1 MNANKLEMP
10 KLGKM
15 QTIGLIFALQ
25 LVVLLSSLGETIVVP
40 AMPQLITELHGLDR
54 FCWVGTAYLLAAV
67 AAMPIIGLLSDIYGR
82 KTLLLVSSG
91 LFTLS
96 SVLCGLA
103 GSFSAWIPGD
113 AMAQLILCRVLQG
126 ISGGALEGLCLA
138 VLNDVFGPV
147 GRVKYMWLL
156 SLSCA
161 LAAVFGPALGAF
173 IIGKL
178 SWRWIFFINLPVG
191 LLSMLFLVLSMRST
205 KPAKY
210 ASPAEASMEAPERN
224 ESSRDI
230 GGMLALVGSILSLLL
245 GLNSMATAGLFSIPV
260 LAFVSLTVVCFAL
273 FLQIEK
279 NHKNPAIPHSV
290 LTNPT
295 VLCCISGQMLTGAYM
310 ITATF
315 FLPMLLSM
323 KLHKSAAE
331 AANYITCFILGM
343 VLGSI
348 LGGQCLSRLGQCRI
362 VGLPGALLTAA
373 GFFVLANAGVNSVDS
388 IMLATASLVGTGI
401 GFRLPLH
408 SFIAQIAAPADMT
421 GLITSMMQAI
431 RQIGGSIGLALAS
444 TSLLLISSQFH
455 LHSGAHSTLSSIP
468 DGLTAVF
475 YICAGLA
482 VLSGILDLFLP
493 AHYLNLQPVEA

>member
-1 MNANKLEMP
+1 MNVNKLEMP
-10 KLGKM
+10 KFGKM
-15 QTIGLIFALQ
+15 QMIGLIFALQ
-25 LVVLLSSLGETIVVP
+25 LVVLLSSLDESIVAP
-40 AMPQLITELHGLDR
+40 AMPQLISELHGLDR

-67 AAMPIIGLLSDIYGR
+67 AAMPIVGLLSDIYGR
-82 KTLLLVSSG
+82 KTVLLVSSG

-96 SVLCGLA
+96 SVFCGLA
-103 GSFSAWIPGD
+103 GSFSTWIAGD
-113 AMAQLILCRVLQG
+113 GMAQLILFRVLQG

-161 LAAVFGPALGAF
+161 LAAVFGPAVGAF

-178 SWRWIFFINLPVG
+178 SWRWIFFINLPIG
-191 LLSMLFLVLSMRST
+191 LISILFLVLSMHST
-205 KPAKY
+205 KS
-210 ASPAEASMEAPERN
+210 ASTASQGEAIEEATERN
-224 ESSRDI
+224 ENSKDI
-230 GGMLALVGSILSLLL
+230 GGMLALVGSILCLLL
-245 GLNSMATAGLFSIPV
+245 GLNSMATTGLFSIPV
-260 LAFVSLTVVCFAL
+260 LAFVLSTVVCFAL
-273 FLQIEK
+273 FLQIER
-279 NHKNPAIPHSV
+279 NHKNPAIPLSI

-310 ITATF
+310 LTATF

-323 KLHKSAAE
+323 RLHKSAAE

-348 LGGQCLSRLGQCRI
+348 LGGQCLSRIGQCRI

-388 IMLATASLVGTGI
+388 IMLASASVVGAGI

-408 SFIAQIAAPADMT
+408 SFIAQLATPADMT
-421 GLITSMMQAI
+421 GLITSLMQAI
-431 RQIGGSIGLALAS
+431 RDIGGSIGLALAS
-444 TSLLLISSQFH
+444 TALLVISSQFH
-455 LHSGAHSTLSSIP
+455 LHSGAQSALRSIP

-493 AHYLNLQPVEA
+493 AHYSSLQPVEA